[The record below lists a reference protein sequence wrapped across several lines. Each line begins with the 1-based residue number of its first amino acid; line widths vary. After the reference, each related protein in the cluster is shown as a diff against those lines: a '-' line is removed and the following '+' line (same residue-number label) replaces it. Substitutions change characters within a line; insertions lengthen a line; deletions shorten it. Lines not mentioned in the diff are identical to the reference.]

1 MLVGPTIVEV
11 IRWLVANIMRILG
24 DFWEILGGLIKVM
37 DEKVTADSKQG
48 AAADS
53 KERGE
58 AAFWFV
64 RRCITGV
71 IWSLSARWCAG

>member
-1 MLVGPTIVEV
+1 MSDIRVLVGPTIVEV

-53 KERGE
+53 K
-58 AAFWFV
+58 
-64 RRCITGV
+64 
-71 IWSLSARWCAG
+71 

>member
-1 MLVGPTIVEV
+1 MSDIRVLVGPTIVEV

-58 AAFWFV
+58 LL
-64 RRCITGV
+64 G
-71 IWSLSARWCAG
+71 